1 MTDNRGYNWLQWAT
15 LLNEPDMI
23 LLAASRHRSWISN
36 VDTVDGS
43 SILHLAVREGNVE
56 ALEALFK
63 CGTAPL
69 LFVTDDCHRDP
80 IQFSEELGQVECTA
94 LLQHQFKVALDQ
106 AKGNTRELKI
116 AKLKQALSARRS
128 RLKLS

>member
-1 MTDNRGYNWLQWAT
+1 M
-15 LLNEPDMI
+15 
-23 LLAASRHRSWISN
+23 
-36 VDTVDGS
+36 
-43 SILHLAVREGNVE
+43 LAVVMLTIAIFE